1 MGGVAHEVAATLNA
15 LEGKLRELER
25 ELLRE
30 GDAESAGAHAPAPAH
45 HEAVPGAAAPVPAP
59 AAAPAP
65 GADDPLDDLVAFRH
79 LLERSAETLIAEY
92 GRLLDRLRAGPLPTD
107 RPPEQTF
114 EGHVLIEA
122 TPFPDVATLFAF
134 ERAVLQVAAV
144 REARVSSYDG
154 CGATVHVLLG
164 EPSPL
169 ASDLRRVSPVGFT
182 VSDSR
187 PGAITLELSS
197 GP

>member
-30 GDAESAGAHAPAPAH
+30 GEAVEVPGADAPAP
-45 HEAVPGAAAPVPAP
+45 PPQGPVPSP
-59 AAAPAP
+59 PP
-65 GADDPLDDLVAFRH
+65 DPLDELVAFRT

-92 GRLLDRLRAGPLPTD
+92 GRLLDRLRAGPLPTG
-107 RPPEQTF
+107 RPPEETF

-134 ERAVLQVAAV
+134 ERAVLQVTAV

-154 CGATVHVLLG
+154 CAATVHVLLG

-169 ASDLRRVSPVGFT
+169 ASELRRVSPLGFT
-182 VSDSR
+182 VTDSR

>member
-1 MGGVAHEVAATLNA
+1 MAGAAHEVAATLNA

-25 ELLRE
+25 ELLRGGNGE
-30 GDAESAGAHAPAPAH
+30 PAAAHAPAPAH
-45 HEAVPGAAAPVPAP
+45 QEVVPGAAP

-65 GADDPLDDLVAFRH
+65 DEDDALDELVAFRD

-92 GRLLDRLRAGPLPTD
+92 GRLLDRLRGDPLATG

-134 ERAVLQVAAV
+134 ERAVLQVTAV

-169 ASDLRRVSPVGFT
+169 ASELRRVSPLGFT
-182 VSDSR
+182 VTDSR